1 MNTVYPRIKSL
12 REEAGLSQRK
22 FVKEIDMQYT
32 TYVRYEMGMR
42 EIPFN
47 IAIKLAQYYGVSLDY
62 LAGLTDD
69 RTPQ

>member
-1 MNTVYPRIKSL
+1 MNTVYPRIKNL

-62 LAGLTDD
+62 LAGLTDN